1 MKNKKYHN
9 VRTEKSYKNTQ
20 MQDRSF
26 SWRATGTLKKSGGV
40 KPVLLT

>member
-26 SWRATGTLKKSGGV
+26 SWRATGTLKKKVAGLSQFY
-40 KPVLLT
+40 

>member
-1 MKNKKYHN
+1 MSEQKN
-9 VRTEKSYKNTQ
+9 RTKTQ

-26 SWRATGTLKKSGGV
+26 SWRATGTLKKGGGV